1 MYKFI
6 ITFIS
11 VLSITTFLNAAVI
24 KKIEIDG
31 NKRISNETIKIYGN
45 IKANKDY
52 SEKDLNKILENLYS
66 TNFLK
71 M

>member
-45 IKANKDY
+45 INANKDY
-52 SEKDLNKILENLYS
+52 S
-66 TNFLK
+66 
-71 M
+71 